1 MRTGDIAQRI
11 GLRRVDWVRLMG
23 DHDAVLKAEAIG
35 MGFRLPVT
43 RPITLGTAAELIA
56 SGTPYVGRH
65 VPA

>member
-11 GLRRVDWVRLMG
+11 GLRRVDWVRLMS

-43 RPITLGTAAELIA
+43 RPIPLGLAAELIA
-56 SGTPYVGRH
+56 SGTPYVRRH